1 MPILHK
7 KKYNFGKYA
16 PVFGLIVIIVLLRC
30 WFFWILCRCH
40 LQGSNGKGVF
50 PKAIKY
56 ESNFSTK
63 Q

>member
-7 KKYNFGKYA
+7 KKYNFGKHA
-16 PVFGLIVIIVLLRC
+16 PVFGLIVIIVLLWC
-30 WFFWILCRCH
+30 WFFLILCRCH

-50 PKAIKY
+50 LKAIKY

>member
-7 KKYNFGKYA
+7 KKYNFGKHA
-16 PVFGLIVIIVLLRC
+16 PVFGLIVIK
-30 WFFWILCRCH
+30 CRCH